1 MTLAQRL
8 QRLIAKYHMSQSNV
22 ADAAGMTRQQIS
34 RIINGSNAE
43 PKIATVER
51 IVEAIGSTM
60 VELYQQE
67 QDR

>member
-8 QRLIAKYHMSQSNV
+8 QRIILKYRMSQSNV

-43 PKIATVER
+43 PKLVTVER

-67 QDR
+67 QD